1 MYSTCIFCQK
11 SLGTNEVIESFPIG
25 RRLAFDSAKGR
36 LWVVCRHC
44 ERWNLSPLETRWESI
59 EECERAFHGTRL
71 RVSTDN
77 VGMARLS
84 EGLALVRIGEPL
96 RPEFAAWRYGDQ
108 FGRRRRRALLIG
120 GGALV
125 AVGAVVAGAAVVGA
139 SIGSFAGM
147 WGQLPNMI
155 NWMRRVKVKTPD
167 GRVLTVRG
175 TSFNAAKLSADPE
188 SGTPMLQF
196 KHKGKEQVFEGEEAV
211 RVATTLLPAVN
222 FAGASKKSVRAAVQ
236 RLETFNGSEGY
247 LEALWAGRADKLW
260 KTTRKGMVKPQ
271 SLQSLKSATRITLE
285 MALHEEQERRAIL
298 GELHVLEAAWREA
311 EEIAGIADNMFVPE
325 EMEAQL
331 EAMRRQGSK
340 GSAAAD

>member
-11 SLGTNEVIESFPIG
+11 SLGANEVIESFPIG

-59 EECERAFHGTRL
+59 EECERAFHGTKL

-108 FGRRRRRALLIG
+108 FGRRRRRAVLIG
-120 GGALV
+120 GGVVV
-125 AVGAVVAGAAVVGA
+125 AVGTVLAGAAAVGA
-139 SIGSFAGM
+139 SLGSFAGFY
-147 WGQLPNMI
+147 GSIPNMLHG
-155 NWMRRVKVKTPD
+155 MRRVKVKTYD

-175 TSFNAAKLSADPE
+175 TSFNAAKLSADPD
-188 SGTPMLQF
+188 SRTPVLRF
-196 KHKGKEQVFEGEEAV
+196 KHKGKDQVFEGEEAV

-222 FAGASKKSVRAAVQ
+222 FSGASKKSVGAAVQ

-247 LEALWAGRADKLW
+247 LDALWAGRTDKLT
-260 KTTRKGMVKPQ
+260 KTTRKGVAKPQ
-271 SLQSLKSATRITLE
+271 TLQSLAVATRITLE
-285 MALHEEQERRAIL
+285 MALHEEQERRAIR

-311 EEIAGIADNMFVPE
+311 EEIAGIADNMFIPE
-325 EMEAQL
+325 ETEAQL
-331 EAMRRQGSK
+331 EAMRRQANQS
-340 GSAAAD
+340 SS

>member
-11 SLGTNEVIESFPIG
+11 SLGTNEIIESFPIG

-108 FGRRRRRALLIG
+108 FGRRRRRAVLIG

-139 SIGSFAGM
+139 SLGSFAGLY
-147 WGQLPNMI
+147 GNIPNMI
-155 NWMRRVKVKTPD
+155 HGMRRVKVKTHD

-175 TSFNAAKLSADPE
+175 TSFNAAKLSSDPD
-188 SGTPMLQF
+188 SSTPMLQF
-196 KHKGKEQVFEGEEAV
+196 KHKGKNEVFEGEEAV

-222 FAGASKKSVRAAVQ
+222 FAGASKKSVSAAVQ

-247 LEALWAGRADKLW
+247 LDALWAGRADKLM
-260 KTTRKGMVKPQ
+260 KTSRKGLQPQ
-271 SLQSLKSATRITLE
+271 ALQSLAGATRITLE
-285 MALHEEQERRAIL
+285 MALHEEQERRAIH
-298 GELHVLEAAWREA
+298 GELHLLEAAWREA

-325 EMEAQL
+325 ETEAQL
-331 EAMRRQGSK
+331 EAMRRQLSK
-340 GSAAAD
+340 RSAAAD

>member
-108 FGRRRRRALLIG
+108 FGRRRRRAVLIG
-120 GGALV
+120 GVALV
-125 AVGAVVAGAAVVGA
+125 AVGAVVAGAAAVGD
-139 SIGSFAGM
+139 SLGSFAGVY
-147 WGQLPNMI
+147 GNIPNMI
-155 NWMRRVKVKTPD
+155 HGLRRVRVKTHD

-175 TSFNAAKLSADPE
+175 TAFNAAKLRADPD
-188 SGTPMLQF
+188 SGTPVLHF
-196 KHKGKEQVFEGEEAV
+196 KHNNKYEVFVREEAV

-247 LEALWAGRADKLW
+247 LEALWAGRADKLT
-260 KTTRKGMVKPQ
+260 KTTRKGVIKLQ
-271 SLQSLKSATRITLE
+271 TLQSLASATRITLE
-285 MALHEEQERRAIL
+285 MALHEEQERRAIH

-311 EEIAGIADNMFVPE
+311 EEIAGIADNMFIPE
-325 EMEAQL
+325 ETEAQL
-331 EAMRRQGSK
+331 EAMRRQRSEGN
-340 GSAAAD
+340 AAAD

>member
-84 EGLALVRIGEPL
+84 EGLALVRIGDPL
-96 RPEFAAWRYGDQ
+96 RPELAAWRYGDQ
-108 FGRRRRRALLIG
+108 FGRRRRRAVLIG

-139 SIGSFAGM
+139 SIGSFSGI
-147 WGQLPNMI
+147 WGNLPQMI
-155 NWMRRVKVKTPD
+155 NWMRRVRVKTHD

-175 TSFNAAKLSADPE
+175 TAFNAAKLSADPD
-188 SGTPMLQF
+188 SRTPVLQF
-196 KHKGKEQVFEGEEAV
+196 KHKGKDKVFEGEEAI

-236 RLETFNGSEGY
+236 
-247 LEALWAGRADKLW
+247 
-260 KTTRKGMVKPQ
+260 
-271 SLQSLKSATRITLE
+271 
-285 MALHEEQERRAIL
+285 
-298 GELHVLEAAWREA
+298 
-311 EEIAGIADNMFVPE
+311 
-325 EMEAQL
+325 
-331 EAMRRQGSK
+331 
-340 GSAAAD
+340 

>member
-11 SLGTNEVIESFPIG
+11 SLGSNEVIESFPIG
-25 RRLAFDSAKGR
+25 RRLAFDSARGR
-36 LWVVCRHC
+36 LWVVCKHC

-108 FGRRRRRALLIG
+108 FGRRRRRAVLIG

-125 AVGAVVAGAAVVGA
+125 AVGAVLAGAAAVGA
-139 SIGSFAGM
+139 SLGSFAGIY
-147 WGQLPNMI
+147 GNIPNMI
-155 NWMRRVKVKTPD
+155 HGMRRVKVKTHD

-175 TSFNAAKLSADPE
+175 TSFNAAKLSSDPD
-188 SGTPMLQF
+188 SRTPMLQF
-196 KHKGKEQVFEGEEAV
+196 KHKGKKHVFEGEEAI

-222 FAGASKKSVRAAVQ
+222 FSGASKKSVRAAVQ
-236 RLETFNGSEGY
+236 RLETFDGSEGY
-247 LEALWAGRADKLW
+247 LKALWAGQADKLM
-260 KTTRKGMVKPQ
+260 KTSRKGLQPQ
-271 SLQSLKSATRITLE
+271 SLQSLASATRITLE
-285 MALHEEQERRAIL
+285 MALHEEQERRAIR
-298 GELHVLEAAWREA
+298 GELRVLEAAWREA
-311 EEIAGIADNMFVPE
+311 EEIAGIADNMFVPAE
-325 EMEAQL
+325 TEAQL
-331 EAMRRQGSK
+331 EAMRRQVKQSSG
-340 GSAAAD
+340 

>member
-84 EGLALVRIGEPL
+84 EGLALVRIGDPL

-120 GGALV
+120 GGVVV
-125 AVGAVVAGAAVVGA
+125 AAGAVVAGAVAVGA
-139 SIGSFAGM
+139 GIGSFGGLWA
-147 WGQLPNMI
+147 QLPNIM
-155 NWMRRVKVKTPD
+155 NLMRRVKVKTPD
-167 GRVLTVRG
+167 GRVLTVPG
-175 TSFNAAKLSADPE
+175 PSVNAAKLSADPD
-188 SGTPMLQF
+188 SRTPVLQF
-196 KHKGKEQVFEGEEAV
+196 KHKGKDKVFEGEEAI

-222 FAGASKKSVRAAVQ
+222 FRGASKKSVRAAVQ

-247 LEALWAGRADKLW
+247 LEALWAGRADKLT
-260 KTTRKGMVKPQ
+260 KTTRKGVVRPLP
-271 SLQSLKSATRITLE
+271 LQSLAGATRITLE
-285 MALHEEQERRAIL
+285 MALHEEQERRAIH

-325 EMEAQL
+325 ETEAQL

>member
-11 SLGTNEVIESFPIG
+11 SLGSNEVIESFPIG

-36 LWVVCRHC
+36 LWAVCRHC
-44 ERWNLSPLETRWESI
+44 ERWNLSPLETRWEST

-84 EGLALVRIGEPL
+84 EGLVLVRIGEPL

-108 FGRRRRRALLIG
+108 FGRRRRRAVLIG

-125 AVGAVVAGAAVVGA
+125 AVGAVVAGAAAVGA
-139 SIGSFAGM
+139 SLGSFAGVY
-147 WGQLPNMI
+147 GNIPNMI
-155 NWMRRVKVKTPD
+155 HAMRRVKVKTDD

-175 TSFNAAKLSADPE
+175 NAFNAAKLSSDPD
-188 SGTPMLQF
+188 SRTPMLQF
-196 KHKGKEQVFEGEEAV
+196 KHKGKKHVFEGEEAI

-222 FAGASKKSVRAAVQ
+222 FSGASKKSVSAAVQ
-236 RLETFNGSEGY
+236 RLETFDGSEGY
-247 LEALWAGRADKLW
+247 LDALWAGRADKLM
-260 KTTRKGMVKPQ
+260 KTSRKGLQPQ
-271 SLQSLKSATRITLE
+271 ALQKLASATRITLE
-285 MALHEEQERRAIL
+285 MALHEEQERRAIR

-311 EEIAGIADNMFVPE
+311 EEIASIADNMFVPE
-325 EMEAQL
+325 ETEAQL
-331 EAMRRQGSK
+331 EALRRQVKQSSG
-340 GSAAAD
+340 